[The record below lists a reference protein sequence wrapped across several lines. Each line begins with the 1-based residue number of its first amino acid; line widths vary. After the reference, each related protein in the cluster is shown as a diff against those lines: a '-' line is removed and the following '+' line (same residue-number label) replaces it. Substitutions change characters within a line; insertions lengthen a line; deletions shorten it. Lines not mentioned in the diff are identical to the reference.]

1 MRDAE
6 NRKLMLDVC
15 EGLEK
20 LYFWHVIVIQVSFIF
35 LLIIILLLYF
45 LRLHSTHLNEKFPN
59 KLSNH

>member
-20 LYFWHVIVIQVSFIF
+20 LYFWHRDRYPGFFYLPPHHHPSS
-35 LLIIILLLYF
+35 LPRPSPLN
-45 LRLHSTHLNEKFPN
+45 RLKRKIAE
-59 KLSNH
+59 